1 MYKKFRKQQRCEWNT
16 HYSPSMRSR
25 WLDTGQVQFLHF
37 YAPGLSPG
45 PKEPKKNKKKEWG
58 STLIRIKNDLLIFIL
73 FFSFVFFG
81 FCSIITSWQSFTF
94 SLFWLSSA
102 PFCSSIAQIN
112 QKLQT
117 TGMEVCTTQLF
128 FKHRNKA
135 GNPKRAR

>member
-1 MYKKFRKQQRCEWNT
+1 
-16 HYSPSMRSR
+16 MRSSESNKDVNEIHIIHQA
-25 WLDTGQVQFLHF
+25 WDQDGWTLAKSSFCIFMHQDLVQVQ
-37 YAPGLSPG
+37 
-45 PKEPKKNKKKEWG
+45 KNQKNKKKEWG
-58 STLIRIKNDLLIFIL
+58 FTLIRIKNDLLIFIL
-73 FFSFVFFG
+73 FFNFVFFG

-94 SLFWLSSA
+94 SLFWQSSA

>member
-37 YAPGLSPG
+37 YAPGFSPG
-45 PKEPKKNKKKEWG
+45 SKEPKKKKG
-58 STLIRIKNDLLIFIL
+58 GTTLIRIKNDFLIFIL

-94 SLFWLSSA
+94 SLFWLSST

-117 TGMEVCTTQLF
+117 TGMEVRTTQLF

-135 GNPKRAR
+135 GNPKRAT

>member
-1 MYKKFRKQQRCEWNT
+1 
-16 HYSPSMRSR
+16 MRSSESNKDVNEIHIIHQA
-25 WLDTGQVQFLHF
+25 WDQDGWILAKSSFCIFMHQDLVQVQ
-37 YAPGLSPG
+37 
-45 PKEPKKNKKKEWG
+45 KNQKNKKKEWG
-58 STLIRIKNDLLIFIL
+58 FTLIRIKNDLLIFIL
-73 FFSFVFFG
+73 FFNFVFFG

-94 SLFWLSSA
+94 SLFWQSSA

>member
-1 MYKKFRKQQRCEWNT
+1 MWMKYTLFTKHEIKMTGYWPSPVFAFLCTRIKSRSKRTKKT
-16 HYSPSMRSR
+16 
-25 WLDTGQVQFLHF
+25 
-37 YAPGLSPG
+37 
-45 PKEPKKNKKKEWG
+45 KKKEWG

>member
-1 MYKKFRKQQRCEWNT
+1 MCI
-16 HYSPSMRSR
+16 RSSESNKDVNEIHIIHQA
-25 WLDTGQVQFLHF
+25 WDQDGWILAKSSFCIFMHQDLVQVQ
-37 YAPGLSPG
+37 
-45 PKEPKKNKKKEWG
+45 KNQKNKKKEWG
-58 STLIRIKNDLLIFIL
+58 FTLIRIKNDLLIFIL
-73 FFSFVFFG
+73 FFNFVFFG

-94 SLFWLSSA
+94 PLFWQSSA